1 MSAEMKMKTDQLRKF
16 IDDEKVE
23 APNKSSPVEASTCNN
38 IETPNKA
45 DVVSSTV
52 DNDDESE
59 IVSFESAVTYIM
71 VIISFL

>member
-1 MSAEMKMKTDQLRKF
+1 MSAEMKMKTDQLRKI

-23 APNKSSPVEASTCNN
+23 GPNKSSPVEASTCNN

>member
-1 MSAEMKMKTDQLRKF
+1 MSAEMKMKTDQLRKI

-52 DNDDESE
+52 DDESE

>member
-1 MSAEMKMKTDQLRKF
+1 MSAEMKMKTDQLRKI

-23 APNKSSPVEASTCNN
+23 APNNSSPVEASTCNN

>member
-1 MSAEMKMKTDQLRKF
+1 MSAEMKMKTDQLRKI

-59 IVSFESAVTYIM
+59 NVSFESAVTYIM

>member
-1 MSAEMKMKTDQLRKF
+1 MSAEMKMKTDQLRKI

>member
-1 MSAEMKMKTDQLRKF
+1 MSAEMKMKTDQLRKI

-71 VIISFL
+71 VILSFL

>member
-1 MSAEMKMKTDQLRKF
+1 MSVEMKMKTDQLRKI

>member
-1 MSAEMKMKTDQLRKF
+1 MSSEMKMKTDQLRKI

>member
-1 MSAEMKMKTDQLRKF
+1 MSAEMKMKTDQLRKI

-45 DVVSSTV
+45 DVISSTV